1 MSFVLPDCV
10 TQANALG
17 IEKQGAIALL
27 KSSQVDCSA
36 LRDFDSS
43 VLVVLLAWRR
53 QLQERNQSLVV
64 LNSPE
69 KLRVLA
75 SVYGV
80 TDLLGLQ

>member
-1 MSFVLPDCV
+1 MSFALPHCV
-10 TQANALG
+10 TQANAAD
-17 IEKQGAIALL
+17 IEKQGSLALVQ
-27 KSSQVDCSA
+27 SAQVDCSA

-43 VLVVLLAWRR
+43 VLAVLLVWQR
-53 QLQERNQSLVV
+53 QLRGRNQSLVV

-75 SVYGV
+75 GVYGV

>member
-27 KSSQVDCSA
+27 KSSQVDCFA

-43 VLVVLLAWRR
+43 VLAVLLAWRR

-80 TDLLGLQ
+80 TDILGLQ

>member
-1 MSFVLPDCV
+1 MSFALPHRV
-10 TQANALG
+10 IQANAAD
-17 IEKQGAIALL
+17 IEKQGSLALVQT
-27 KSSQVDCSA
+27 SQVDCSA

-43 VLVVLLAWRR
+43 VLAVLLAWQR
-53 QLQERNQSLVV
+53 QLRGRNQSLVV

-75 SVYGV
+75 GVYGV